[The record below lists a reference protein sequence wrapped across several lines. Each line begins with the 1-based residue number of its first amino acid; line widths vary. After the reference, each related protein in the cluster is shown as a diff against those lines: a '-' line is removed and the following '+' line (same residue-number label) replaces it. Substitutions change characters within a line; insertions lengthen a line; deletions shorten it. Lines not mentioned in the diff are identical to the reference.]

1 MKDAFVVDSNDIKK
15 ILSEHFGVPE
25 GNVVKSQY
33 SYTIIKSEVTTDE
46 QNVLASDCDKSN

>member
-1 MKDAFVVDSNDIKK
+1 MRDAFVVDSNDIKK

-25 GNVVKSQY
+25 SNVVKSQY

-46 QNVLASDCDKSN
+46 QDVLESNSN